1 MENPLKL
8 TRLSLDLT
16 QEGLAKKAG
25 LSKSSVIR
33 TEQGLYSSPPPQLL
47 KALNMDYSKTLP
59 LYTAFQTLHRA
70 SNNSRSANPYFTWQ
84 NFSFLVEPSLAYR
97 HPFEILLEGRSILD
111 FCKAFCVTPN
121 LVTRWVKKYWLV
133 TSVPTLILEL
143 FDETGYDGDLLVEA
157 YDRFL
162 YEKKVMLL
170 TPQQRKE
177 IREVQ
182 KRDTLHFYSAKE
194 TISRLASVGG
204 VAS

>member
-33 TEQGLYSSPPPQLL
+33 TEQGLYQTPPRQLL
-47 KALNMDYSKTLP
+47 QALNLNYSKTLP

-70 SNNSRSANPYFTWQ
+70 LSNSQASNPYFTWQ
-84 NFSFLVEPSLAYR
+84 NFASLSDALPRR
-97 HPFEILLEGRSILD
+97 HPFEVLLEGRSILD

-121 LVTRWVKKYWLV
+121 LITRWVKKYWLV
-133 TSVPTLILEL
+133 ASVPTLVLDL
-143 FDETGYDGDLLVEA
+143 FEETGYDGVLLIDA
-157 YDRFL
+157 YNRFL
-162 YEKKVMLL
+162 YEKKVTLL
-170 TPQQRKE
+170 TPQERKE

-182 KRDTLHFYSAKE
+182 ARRFGLKE
-194 TISRLASVGG
+194 KG
-204 VAS
+204 VA